1 MTHCRIGEIQHLF
14 YDWLP
19 FTTQL
24 GLVFMALLDSQG
36 RLFGKISLLDVGA
49 GLVIL
54 MVIFGIFF
62 FPGSSGSVAQLS
74 APKPLEV
81 DVVVR
86 GLSATDPKSLIKEGD
101 KTNIIVRKQPSGE
114 ATLKAVKFLP
124 RNTLVPQPDG
134 SVKSIADPRLEVAF
148 VNDMVLTLV
157 SKAQM
162 TQDGPVL
169 GGEKVKVGTSIEL
182 DGPAYNFTS
191 SVIAVRV
198 EK

>member
-1 MTHCRIGEIQHLF
+1 
-14 YDWLP
+14 
-19 FTTQL
+19 
-24 GLVFMALLDSQG
+24 MALLDSQG
-36 RLFGKISLLDVGA
+36 RLFGKVSLLDVGA

-74 APKPLEV
+74 APKPIEV

-101 KTNIIVRKQPSGE
+101 KTSIIVRKQPSGE
-114 ATLKAVKFLP
+114 A
-124 RNTLVPQPDG
+124 
-134 SVKSIADPRLEVAF
+134 IADPRLEVAF

>member
-1 MTHCRIGEIQHLF
+1 
-14 YDWLP
+14 
-19 FTTQL
+19 
-24 GLVFMALLDSQG
+24 MALLDSQG
-36 RLFGKISLLDVGA
+36 RLFGKISILDVGA

-62 FPGSSGSVAQLS
+62 FPGSSGSIAQS
-74 APKPLEV
+74 PSQPIEV

-101 KTNIIVRKQPSGE
+101 KTDIIVRKQPSGE

-134 SVKSIADPRLEVAF
+134 SVKSIADPRIEVAF

-162 TQDGPVL
+162 TKDGPVL

-182 DGPAYNFTS
+182 DGPTYNFTS

-198 EK
+198 GKQ